1 MGFGIISRHSARS
14 RHFQGLNAF
23 RTRSNFRCAAK
34 THRNVSK
41 FLCGD
46 RAKRTH
52 ARRLYVVWDLKRTSR
67 VSVGCPQTVLIAEIR
82 LNRANYDDFTRGV
95 VVDVGKR
102 VLNVGESPLR
112 NDNVEKREQIS

>member
-1 MGFGIISRHSARS
+1 M
-14 RHFQGLNAF
+14 
-23 RTRSNFRCAAK
+23 
-34 THRNVSK
+34 
-41 FLCGD
+41 
-46 RAKRTH
+46 
-52 ARRLYVVWDLKRTSR
+52 
-67 VSVGCPQTVLIAEIR
+67 SVGCPQTVLIAEIR